1 MTDRLGEGE
10 GCLPVVIFPL
20 CLLPLVLAADL
31 VLELLQVVLARAQLG
46 EVVHQPELRQ
56 WECLETLKLRWIL
69 SPDSVDIIDI
79 SIIYTSGQQWRE
91 TL

>member
-56 WECLETLKLRWIL
+56 LTVVLQKVPSEG
-69 SPDSVDIIDI
+69 S
-79 SIIYTSGQQWRE
+79 
-91 TL
+91 

>member
-56 WECLETLKLRWIL
+56 LECLVVLQKVASEGL
-69 SPDSVDIIDI
+69 
-79 SIIYTSGQQWRE
+79 
-91 TL
+91 

>member
-1 MTDRLGEGE
+1 MTDRLREGE

-20 CLLPLVLAADL
+20 CLPLVLAADL
-31 VLELLQVVLARAQLG
+31 VLELLQVILARAQLG

-56 WECLETLKLRWIL
+56 WESLETRHGN
-69 SPDSVDIIDI
+69 SDGFRP
-79 SIIYTSGQQWRE
+79 Q